1 LAALDVF
8 RFVALLDAFRVV
20 AVLVI
25 FLIVVL
31 AARTVT
37 WIVASAQTRYQHRRY
52 RRV

>member
-1 LAALDVF
+1 LAAPDAF
-8 RFVALLDAFRVV
+8 RFVAPDAFRFVGL
-20 AVLVI
+20 LVI